1 MNNQG
6 YHADVEIAAYETRL
20 YCEMLLKGAL
30 NLFEV
35 STCNLRIYIYLV
47 MLHSVISVCL
57 ICI

>member
-35 STCNLRIYIYLV
+35 STCNFRIYI
-47 MLHSVISVCL
+47 
-57 ICI
+57 